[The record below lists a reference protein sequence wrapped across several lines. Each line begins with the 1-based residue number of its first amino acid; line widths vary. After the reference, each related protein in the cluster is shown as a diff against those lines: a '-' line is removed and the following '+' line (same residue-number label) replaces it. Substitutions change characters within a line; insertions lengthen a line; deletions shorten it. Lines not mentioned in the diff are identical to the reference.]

1 MSDKHLQSL
10 DDIIFEHKNRN
21 YGAYR
26 LRNNEKGYL
35 TKAFFIG
42 AAIFILFIL
51 LLYVYNRK
59 EAESNEKSKEAVK
72 VNLSD
77 LNPPDDNKDDVVEI
91 KPEEPKAP
99 PPPQQDEVA
108 QVKMVMPEPKKVV
121 VKEETVPQVQE
132 TKDKALG
139 LENKD
144 GKGTGDAAIAHGKQ
158 NDVPAASIPPPVTP
172 PVNDNRIFDGDVEQ
186 EAQYPGGIESL
197 RKFVASRI
205 EYPSRA
211 IDRNTEGR
219 VMIKFVVEKDGS
231 VSQVSI
237 VKDIGDG
244 CGAEAVRVIKQTKK
258 WKPAM
263 VNGKT
268 VRSIFRFPVVFR
280 IPPQ

>member
-59 EAESNEKSKEAVK
+59 EANSNTLDKEVK
-72 VNLSD
+72 VELKNIDSPED
-77 LNPPDDNKDDVVEI
+77 KKDEVVEI

-144 GKGTGDAAIAHGKQ
+144 GKGTNDPVITHGDP
-158 NDVPAASIPPPVTP
+158 NNVSPAPTPPVTP